1 MVGPIDGG
9 YQSKQTAKANGN
21 FNTEETKTSAQEG
34 KPCTSYRGIY
44 NESKG
49 NEAIFTKKVI
59 QQFKYSENDAQDL
72 ETISQIFGFL
82 KTSDVNDGDDGNI
95 STSQLLND
103 LEEKKLDVEHKL
115 NLSLEHEFGVDPVT
129 YFNFGTDEEAKEK
142 YLRDC
147 LSDNAGFS
155 GADLEEKL
163 TEAKLT
169 IQSSL
174 GEMDILNSG
183 INQTLSQHLR
193 EQINEDN

>member
-1 MVGPIDGG
+1 MIH
-9 YQSKQTAKANGN
+9 AK
-21 FNTEETKTSAQEG
+21 S
-34 KPCTSYRGIY
+34 
-44 NESKG
+44 
-49 NEAIFTKKVI
+49 KKVI

-82 KTSDVNDGDDGNI
+82 KTSDANDGKDGNI

-103 LEEKKLDVEHKL
+103 LEEKKSDVEHKL
-115 NLSLEHEFGVDPVT
+115 NLSLEHEFGVDPAT

-155 GADLEEKL
+155 GTDLEEKL

>member
-9 YQSKQTAKANGN
+9 YQSKQTVKANGN

-34 KPCTSYRGIY
+34 KPTSYRGIY
-44 NESKG
+44 NESEG

-59 QQFKYSENDAQDL
+59 QQFEYSENDAQDL

-82 KTSDVNDGDDGNI
+82 QTSDEKDGKDGNI

-103 LEEKKLDVEHKL
+103 LQEKKLDVEHKL
-115 NLSLEHEFGVDPVT
+115 NLSLEHEFGVNPGE
-129 YFNFGTDEEAKEK
+129 YFNFGTKKAKKK
-142 YLRDC
+142 YLRYC
-147 LSDNAGFS
+147 LSKEGFS
-155 GADLEEKL
+155 GADLKEKL
-163 TEAKLT
+163 TEAQLT

>member
-34 KPCTSYRGIY
+34 KPTSYRGIY

-49 NEAIFTKKVI
+49 NEAIFKEKVI
-59 QQFKYSENDAQDL
+59 QQFKYSKNDAQDL

-82 KTSDVNDGDDGNI
+82 KTSDANDGDDGNI

-115 NLSLEHEFGVDPVT
+115 RLSLEHDFGVDLAT
-129 YFNFGTDEEAKEK
+129 YFNFGIEEEKAKED
-142 YLRDC
+142 YLRYC
-147 LSDNAGFS
+147 LSKNAGFS
-155 GADLEEKL
+155 GADLEDKF
-163 TEAKLT
+163 TEVQLT